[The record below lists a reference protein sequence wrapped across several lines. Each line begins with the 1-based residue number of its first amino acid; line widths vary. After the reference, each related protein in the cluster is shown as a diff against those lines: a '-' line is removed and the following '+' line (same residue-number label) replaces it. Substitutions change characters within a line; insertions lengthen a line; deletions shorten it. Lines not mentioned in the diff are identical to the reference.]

1 MRYTLE
7 NESLIVTVDTFGAEI
22 KSVKNKATG
31 REYIWCG
38 DSAYWGRTAP
48 VLFPFVGSCRDKKYS
63 FEGTD
68 HEITAHGF
76 ARDMEHT
83 VVSNTDTEIWF
94 SLKDTEDTYKKY
106 PFHFDF
112 MNGYKLEG
120 NTVSV
125 IWKVVNPG
133 QDRADSNLYFSV
145 GAHPAFVC
153 PLNGEDNKA
162 GYKLFFEG
170 VNEIHHHGNLTGTCT
185 HENLVLPLE
194 NNRVAITPEFFDRT
208 TYIVEGRQTGCV
220 GIESPEGKRYIT
232 VRFDTP
238 LFGIWSPEKKNAPF
252 LCIEPW
258 CGRADYDDFE
268 GDLTQRE
275 YGNTLAKNAVF
286 ENTYT
291 IEFGT
296 I

>member
-31 REYIWCG
+31 CEYIWCG

-48 VLFPFVGSCRDKKYS
+48 VLFPFVGSCRDKKYT
-63 FEGTD
+63 FAGTD
-68 HEITAHGF
+68 YEITAHGF

-83 VVSNTDTEIWF
+83 VVSSTDTEIWF
-94 SLKDTEDTYKKY
+94 SLKDTEETYKKY

-125 IWKVVNPG
+125 IWKVINPG
-133 QDRADSNLYFSV
+133 QDRNDNNLYFSV

-153 PLNGEDNKA
+153 PINGENNKA

-170 VNEIHHHGNLTGTCT
+170 LNEIRHHGNLTGTCT

-194 NNRVAITPEFFDRT
+194 NNRVTITPEFFDRT
-208 TYIVEGRQTGCV
+208 TYIVEGSQTGCV
-220 GIESPEGKRYIT
+220 GIETPDGARYIT

-275 YGNTLAKNAVF
+275 YGNTLAKDRVF
-286 ENTYT
+286 ENTYS
-291 IEFGT
+291 IEFGS